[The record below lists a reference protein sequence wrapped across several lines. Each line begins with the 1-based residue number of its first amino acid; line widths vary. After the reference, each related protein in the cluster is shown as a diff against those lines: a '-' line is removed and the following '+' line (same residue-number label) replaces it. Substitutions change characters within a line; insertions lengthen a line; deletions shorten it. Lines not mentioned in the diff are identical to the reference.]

1 MSDKKWLIELR
12 NIERVR
18 VINEIKG
25 LELGQI
31 FEVKK
36 TINGYVMQHN
46 ATRRNENFLRNHL
59 VKRNLS
65 IMVTA

>member
-12 NIERVR
+12 SIERVR

-36 TINGYVMQHN
+36 TSGGFIMQRGGN
-46 ATRRNENFLRNHL
+46 RRNENFLRNHL

-65 IMVTA
+65 VVITA

>member
-1 MSDKKWLIELR
+1 MSDKKWQIELR
-12 NIERVR
+12 NIKRVR

-36 TINGYVMQHN
+36 GAGGYVMQHN